1 MQNQDLEK
9 ILYKFKI
16 KSYSN
21 FKEDLFQSRN
31 ELKIIIIDEYKEG
44 ERNKYFFVCFDH
56 SLFIFSPNQEEN
68 SSFPSNFISIHKDS
82 TIYFLKDNKKEDC
95 KFNNFLKEISNF
107 SKQFSITNT
116 EYQSVFDKIKNS
128 ILD

>member
-31 ELKIIIIDEYKEG
+31 ESKIIIIDEYKEG
-44 ERNKYFFVCFDH
+44 EINKYFFVCFDH
-56 SLFIFSPNQEEN
+56 S
-68 SSFPSNFISIHKDS
+68 
-82 TIYFLKDNKKEDC
+82 
-95 KFNNFLKEISNF
+95 
-107 SKQFSITNT
+107 
-116 EYQSVFDKIKNS
+116 
-128 ILD
+128 